1 MNSIPPLSKRKI
13 PLGDFRRLIV
23 DEIGRLL
30 VDARRAQELGA
41 GSGFV
46 RRDPTLIIV
55 RSSTQEAVEAVAR
68 FGAALAE
75 EFPALADT
83 VSEADR
89 LAVAARDAQDGAE
102 AVRVWTQVMN
112 LFYVAQED
120 SGDNFVLQPEANAVV
135 VAAIELSPH
144 PDGVSADAVE
154 SIRDDQAFIAATMNV
169 ISAARAA
176 GRSLTRD
183 EQASVAASFR
193 LLERG
198 VQLPPGYRGIGTYG
212 FRRYQTSLSAANP
225 GDGHISATCTSSDML
240 QGTVVHIEHIDR
252 DNISDREVM
261 EPYRLPAALNAA
273 RVRLHVGSATPC
285 TAYIG
290 RPVFE
295 NGTERRGEVLR
306 ARQFRTDL
314 LKSVHIAASS
324 ATVMFING
332 VADCKFAIERMSAQ
346 EAVEFLRAVSGNVMR
361 NASDQYLSAA
371 FNIRLPF
378 LDDFADVPVLQTE
391 RLAIAKL
398 GIEIAVRGRFD
409 KVTWDGAGNE
419 QPSTPIVE
427 QMPFSDWV
435 DLIHEAHERGLETY
449 VSAGMKASHIREC
462 VYIGVDGAGIG
473 TSLHH
478 RHPETKALGQLK
490 PEAIR
495 EVLQVRNEA
504 AMESLGRGAAMLA
517 RFDRLFFEGTLMEDR
532 EELRSALHQA
542 QRARNAEE
550 VEKLLVQC
558 APPTEAAA
566 MLQQDEATNAV
577 IGHAMRIVK
586 TAGMPTIGAKRFG
599 SQVWT
604 KHTENVRRLLEAG
617 DVTAL
622 RQSLL

>member
-1 MNSIPPLSKRKI
+1 MNSTPPLSKRKV

-55 RSSTQEAVEAVAR
+55 RASIQEAVDSVAR

-75 EFPALADT
+75 EFPSRSD
-83 VSEADR
+83 VVRESER

-102 AVRVWTQVMN
+102 AVRIWTQAMN
-112 LFYVAQED
+112 LFQVAQED
-120 SGDNFVLQPEANAVV
+120 TGDNFVLEPEATAVM
-135 VAAIELSPH
+135 VAAIQLSPN
-144 PDGVSADAVE
+144 PDGISAAAVE

-176 GRSLTRD
+176 GRALTRD

-198 VQLPPGYRGIGTYG
+198 VQVPPGYRGIGTYG
-212 FRRYQTSLSAANP
+212 FRRHQTSLSAANP
-225 GDGHISATCTSSDML
+225 GDGHISATCTSSDLL

-252 DNISDREVM
+252 DSINDREVM

-324 ATVMFING
+324 ATAMFING

-346 EAVEFLRAVSGNVMR
+346 EAVEFLRAVAGNVMR
-361 NASDQYLSAA
+361 DSSDQYLSAA

-378 LDDFADVPVLQTE
+378 LDDLGDVPVVQTE
-391 RLAIAKL
+391 RLAIARL

-435 DLIHEAHERGLETY
+435 DLIHQAHERGLETY

-478 RHPETKALGQLK
+478 RHPETNALGQLK

-495 EVLQVRNEA
+495 EVLRVRNDA
-504 AMESLGRGAAMLA
+504 AKEPLGRGAAMLA
-517 RFDRLFFEGTLMEDR
+517 RLDRLFFEGTMIEDQDEFR
-532 EELRSALHQA
+532 GALHQA
-542 QRARNAEE
+542 QRARNAAE
-550 VEKLLVQC
+550 VEKLLAQC
-558 APPTEAAA
+558 APTEEATGR
-566 MLQQDEATNAV
+566 LQPEDTTNAV
-577 IGHAMRIVK
+577 VGHAMRIVK
-586 TAGMPTIGAKRFG
+586 TAGLPTIGAKRLG
-599 SQVWT
+599 QQMWT